1 MIVNTCNIIVM
12 MLKIII
18 IKEGIL
24 ITLARNKRVR
34 RLNNIIVLILPTIV
48 DLGLRSLKN
57 AYILIILI
65 ISSRTIIIV
74 VK

>member
-12 MLKIII
+12 ILKIII

-24 ITLARNKRVR
+24 ITLARNKIVR
-34 RLNNIIVLILPTIV
+34 RLNNMIVLILPTMV

-57 AYILIILI
+57 AYMLIILI

>member
-1 MIVNTCNIIVM
+1 

-18 IKEGIL
+18 TKEGIL
-24 ITLARNKRVR
+24 ITLARNKRVK
-34 RLNNIIVLILPTIV
+34 RLNNMIVLILPTIV

-57 AYILIILI
+57 AYMLIILI